1 MTQVAMFSFLY
12 AMLMSD
18 DEEYKDT
25 DTTTRDLRYFIPGLT
40 DYGIWLPVRA
50 DPFTLFSKMFVEHYV
65 NLTKTE
71 QTEDWTKFKKA
82 FKDFAT
88 SAFLGPTPMPQL
100 AKTVLEAN
108 MNYNL
113 NTDRAIVGQGL
124 AGRATERQFTSTTS
138 LLARDMSKATGDTVS
153 TATSATAISTTST
166 SSVNYNSKVSAWGLN
181 IAGKLI
187 TQGKSN
193 LYSQITFGNGLG
205 YLVEDATNYSAYLQL
220 PTSSQTTDSSKTRFT
235 TRFNTAAVTNGIIGY
250 AHWWTDEFRTNIG
263 GSYTKIKN
271 SSSMP
276 VMSGSTQANA
286 RIKKALVNAIYSPV
300 KNIDIGLELMYAVR
314 ETVSGTDTANGTT
327 YATYSGGTGNATQ
340 MADCFSGCVSLKN
353 IPFFCFILICF
364 NFIIQILKFI
374 PVKKIII
381 IFFSDKIDKCFA
393 TFD

>member
-1 MTQVAMFSFLY
+1 MGFVSLGGIYRQLQVS
-12 AMLMSD
+12 
-18 DEEYKDT
+18 
-25 DTTTRDLRYFIPGLT
+25 
-40 DYGIWLPVRA
+40 V
-50 DPFTLFSKMFVEHYV
+50 
-65 NLTKTE
+65 
-71 QTEDWTKFKKA
+71 
-82 FKDFAT
+82 
-88 SAFLGPTPMPQL
+88 
-100 AKTVLEAN
+100 
-108 MNYNL
+108 
-113 NTDRAIVGQGL
+113 
-124 AGRATERQFTSTTS
+124 
-138 LLARDMSKATGDTVS
+138 ATGDTVS

-327 YATYSGGTGNATQ
+327 YATYSGGTGKATQ
-340 MADCFSGCVSLKN
+340 IMTS
-353 IPFFCFILICF
+353 FIY
-364 NFIIQILKFI
+364 KF
-374 PVKKIII
+374 
-381 IFFSDKIDKCFA
+381 
-393 TFD
+393 